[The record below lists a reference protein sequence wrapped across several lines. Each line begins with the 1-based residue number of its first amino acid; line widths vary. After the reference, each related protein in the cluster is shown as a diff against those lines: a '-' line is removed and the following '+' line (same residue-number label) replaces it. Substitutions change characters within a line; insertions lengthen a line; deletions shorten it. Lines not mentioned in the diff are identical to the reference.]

1 LSEVISIIIPHKQEY
16 NTHQQALEVHIV
28 EVHIEEILI
37 EEVHIHDQRTAD
49 AAFNLFEGN
58 IYDRQYSI

>member
-1 LSEVISIIIPHKQEY
+1 
-16 NTHQQALEVHIV
+16 LEVHIV

-49 AAFNLFEGN
+49 AAFNLSKGS

>member
-1 LSEVISIIIPHKQEY
+1 M
-16 NTHQQALEVHIV
+16 
-28 EVHIEEILI
+28 EVHIEKVRVV
-37 EEVHIHDQRTAD
+37 EVHTIETYTNDQRTAD